1 MASRRSSRSSARPR
15 KRARAATRTHLTV
28 APLAVVP
35 DDDEPRAQ
43 ALDASEPSPDAIEPS
58 PAAPDPSPD
67 ATLDDGHELDRLR
80 AAVRGAGD
88 QPGLAHVLPRL
99 QRAHR
104 KELVRHEQWTFGELA
119 RHPEPR
125 ELIRSRRR
133 PGNLDEHG
141 QLIRIFDSRRVLVED
156 VHENRV
162 VRHAVMEVRSRLEA
176 LEHIE
181 AFQLLNELDAAIAQ
195 APFLRQVGTLRARPT
210 EPTATLSGDPL
221 YRAIYQAWLKLQR

>member
-1 MASRRSSRSSARPR
+1 MASRRSSKSGSRSRKRSRAAARPN
-15 KRARAATRTHLTV
+15 LTV
-28 APLAVVP
+28 APAAIAVAEDPHEAGDPLAAG
-35 DDDEPRAQ
+35 DER
-43 ALDASEPSPDAIEPS
+43 
-58 PAAPDPSPD
+58 
-67 ATLDDGHELDRLR
+67 ELDRLR
-80 AAVRGAGD
+80 AVVRGAGD
-88 QPGLAHVLPRL
+88 QPGLAQVLPRL

-104 KELVRHEQWTFGELA
+104 KELVRQEHWTFGELA

-133 PGNLDEHG
+133 LGNLDEKG

-176 LEHIE
+176 LDDRE
-181 AFQLLNELDAAIAQ
+181 AFQLLSELDAAIAQ
-195 APFLRQVGTLRARPT
+195 APFLRQVGKLKARPT

-221 YRAIYQAWLKLQR
+221 YRAIYQAWLTLQP

>member
-1 MASRRSSRSSARPR
+1 MASHRSSKARRRRPR
-15 KRARAATRTHLTV
+15 ATTPHLAI
-28 APLAVVP
+28 APLPVAA
-35 DDDEPRAQ
+35 DDDEQ
-43 ALDASEPSPDAIEPS
+43 
-58 PAAPDPSPD
+58 PDPI
-67 ATLDDGHELDRLR
+67 AAAAETERIHQNGRELDRLR
-80 AAVRGAGD
+80 AAVRGARD

-104 KELVRHEQWTFGELA
+104 KELVRQEQWTFGDLA

-133 PGNLDEHG
+133 PGNLDERG

-162 VRHAVMEVRSRLEA
+162 VRHAVMEVRSRLES

-181 AFQLLNELDAAIAQ
+181 AFQLLDELDAAIAQ
-195 APFLRQVGTLRARPT
+195 APFLRQVGNLKARPT

-221 YRAIYQAWLKLQR
+221 YRAIYQAWLALQR